1 MVSPLDLG
9 LFQHFDVLFA
19 FLFIFLITFGAL
31 SFVPMFKDK
40 RALQLLIA
48 LVLGFMTLFSDIALN
63 TITTAAPWFVLMF
76 FFIIFILITV
86 MLFGVKETDI
96 MGAISGEHGYILK
109 TVIILGIIIALGS
122 LMQVVAERGG
132 LGEPHGITEG
142 GEITIGEDG
151 TAVQEF
157 APQEKQF
164 WDTVAHPKVLGLV
177 LILVISMFAVLKL
190 SHEAG

>member
-1 MVSPLDLG
+1 
-9 LFQHFDVLFA
+9 
-19 FLFIFLITFGAL
+19 
-31 SFVPMFKDK
+31 MFKDK

-86 MLFGVKETDI
+86 MLFGVKETNI

-109 TVIILGIIIALGS
+109 TVIILGIVIALGS
-122 LMQVVAERGG
+122 LMQVIAERGG
-132 LGEPHGITEG
+132 LGEPHQVVDGTG
-142 GEITIGEDG
+142 GEITLGEDG
-151 TAVQEF
+151 TAMQDF

-177 LILVISMFAVLKL
+177 LILMISVFAVLKL